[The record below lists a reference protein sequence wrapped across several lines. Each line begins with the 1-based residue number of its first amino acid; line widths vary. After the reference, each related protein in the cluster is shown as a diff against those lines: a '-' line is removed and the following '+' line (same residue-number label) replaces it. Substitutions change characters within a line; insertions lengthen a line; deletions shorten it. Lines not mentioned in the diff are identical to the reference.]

1 MKELMDNG
9 HTTNYRREAYAY
21 VGYHCYPSSV
31 CKIITTATQS
41 VSGYTFPPTWI
52 RLYKG
57 RLLLLPYS
65 TDVNSYRLC
74 TQETS
79 GYMMLYVAIIVSCS
93 YNRET
98 GVGHCHYNTPSQAME
113 MVDQGWNLNLV
124 LRILLVILT
133 RAEESSCYYQYSSYV
148 QEETS
153 SFIYLLN
160 GMDTRT
166 SLAPGRPTIH
176 FKE

>member
-1 MKELMDNG
+1 MINEGVNG
-9 HTTNYRREAYAY
+9 LTPTTEEKYIIAS
-21 VGYHCYPSSV
+21 VGYHYYPSSV
-31 CKIITTATQS
+31 CKITTTATQL
-41 VSGYTFPPTWI
+41 VSGYSLPPTWI

-98 GVGHCHYNTPSQAME
+98 GVGH
-113 MVDQGWNLNLV
+113 
-124 LRILLVILT
+124 
-133 RAEESSCYYQYSSYV
+133 
-148 QEETS
+148 
-153 SFIYLLN
+153 
-160 GMDTRT
+160 
-166 SLAPGRPTIH
+166 
-176 FKE
+176 